1 MKSENTIKTAIGLFL
16 IIVLG
21 SLLSAVLGGL
31 FGILIA
37 TVSPEFT
44 KSIFNSDAETA
55 LLRYSFSVGMLWGLF
70 GGAAVSGFSCFLAA
84 IIKILKVHLE

>member
-1 MKSENTIKTAIGLFL
+1 MDGSWNGGNRSLAQGKGSEFMKSENTIKTAIGLFL

-44 KSIFNSDAETA
+44 KSIHCHPIA
-55 LLRYSFSVGMLWGLF
+55 
-70 GGAAVSGFSCFLAA
+70 GGNGV
-84 IIKILKVHLE
+84 